1 MITENLS
8 TLKIHKLSQ
17 EQYDRE
23 LAAGNIDESAIY
35 LTPDDNSDNVGIE
48 IDTELNENSINPVTN
63 KAITQE
69 LKVAAEVVEELSNS
83 VKNKTDEITDDAT
96 SYPSTKAVYDYTVP
110 KSDILNTFDLEETD
124 ESKIYNA
131 TAINYAINI
140 FNENAED
147 KRDKLAEYTESPAEY
162 NYYSAQA
169 VNNMLETLVEE
180 KVQYIAQDTAPD
192 DTNVLW
198 VDTSDD
204 TSDFEQVSIDTSLS
218 ISGYAADA
226 KAVGDA
232 LEEKQPKGNYLT
244 EVPSEYVT
252 EEELSAKGYLTGY
265 TETDPTVPAWAK
277 ENTKPTYTANEVGAD
292 ASGTA
297 SSLVEA
303 HNVASDAH
311 VDIRE
316 QIAQVSDE
324 VDNLKKIYIGNT
336 APTDIS
342 DGTIWID
349 TSEE

>member
-8 TLKIHKLSQ
+8 TLKIHKLTQ

-35 LTPDDNSDNVGIE
+35 LTPD
-48 IDTELNENSINPVTN
+48 
-63 KAITQE
+63 
-69 LKVAAEVVEELSNS
+69 EE
-83 VKNKTDEITDDAT
+83 
-96 SYPSTKAVYDYTVP
+96 
-110 KSDILNTFDLEETD
+110 EE
-124 ESKIYNA
+124 
-131 TAINYAINI
+131 
-140 FNENAED
+140 
-147 KRDKLAEYTESPAEY
+147 
-162 NYYSAQA
+162 
-169 VNNMLETLVEE
+169 
-180 KVQYIAQDTAPD
+180 VQYIAQDTAPD

-198 VDTSDD
+198 IDTSDD

-232 LEEKQPKGNYLT
+232 LGEKQPKGNYLT

-252 EEELSAKGYLTGY
+252 EEELSTKGYLTGY
-265 TETDPTVPAWAK
+265 AETDPTVPAWAK
-277 ENTKPTYTANEVGAD
+277 ENTKPTYTASEVGAD

-311 VDIRE
+311 DDIRE
-316 QIAQVSDE
+316 QIVQVSSE
-324 VDNLKKIYIGNT
+324 ISNLKKIHIGNT
-336 APTDIS
+336 APTDVS

>member
-1 MITENLS
+1 MMATKIIKAWINGAVQEIEVEDITSPAQPLSVDERVEKLEDKHKVIIADGNFLVGNGTEEMEEITPDEVLSHINGASVTTLTTEAYESLTSDQINANTLYMIT
-8 TLKIHKLSQ
+8 
-17 EQYDRE
+17 D
-23 LAAGNIDESAIY
+23 
-35 LTPDDNSDNVGIE
+35 
-48 IDTELNENSINPVTN
+48 
-63 KAITQE
+63 
-69 LKVAAEVVEELSNS
+69 AEEE
-83 VKNKTDEITDDAT
+83 
-96 SYPSTKAVYDYTVP
+96 
-110 KSDILNTFDLEETD
+110 
-124 ESKIYNA
+124 
-131 TAINYAINI
+131 
-140 FNENAED
+140 
-147 KRDKLAEYTESPAEY
+147 
-162 NYYSAQA
+162 
-169 VNNMLETLVEE
+169 
-180 KVQYIAQDTAPD
+180 VQYIAQDTAPD
-192 DTNVLW
+192 DTSVLW

-204 TSDFEQVSIDTSLS
+204 TSDFEQISIDTSLS

-311 VDIRE
+311 DDIRE
-316 QIAQVSDE
+316 QIVQVSNE
-324 VDNLKKIYIGNT
+324 ISNLKKIYVGNT